1 MDVRNLRYD
10 GRDIPDLKY
19 ERFSTSRVSARVC
32 LGEPG
37 LDGGPRV

>member
-19 ERFSTSRVSARVC
+19 ERFSTSRV
-32 LGEPG
+32 
-37 LDGGPRV
+37 